1 MTLDVKLD
9 PVDVGMLVV
18 DLQNG
23 FCHPE
28 GSRARA
34 FGPDSVVRP
43 ASIVGRTVELVR
55 LVRALE
61 IPVWF
66 TRQVHFPDDTS
77 RARRRIPSHLD
88 RRGLKLELCHQGT
101 WDAELMDEIAAEVR
115 HPGEVIVKHRASAFF
130 ETPLWGELRIK
141 GVQVLIITGTTTS
154 FCIDSTIRDA
164 YARDFDVV
172 VPAEC
177 VADTDE
183 AAHQAVLASTA
194 RFHGVVTD
202 RDELAGCLGAD
213 RIWRTLKGS
222 AVPEGVSP

>member
-1 MTLDVKLD
+1 MALDVRLD
-9 PVDVGMLVV
+9 PSDVGMLVI

-34 FGPDSVVRP
+34 FGPASVVQP
-43 ASIVGRTVELVR
+43 ASIVGSTVELVR
-55 LVRALE
+55 LARALD

-101 WDAELMDEIAAEVR
+101 WDAELMDEVAAEVQ

-141 GVQVLIITGTTTS
+141 GVQVLIVTGTTTS
-154 FCIDSTIRDA
+154 FCVDSTIRDA

-177 VADTDE
+177 VADTDDD
-183 AAHQAVLASTA
+183 AHQAVLASTA

-202 RDELAGCLGAD
+202 RDELAESLGAAQ
-213 RIWRTLKGS
+213 IWQRLKGAALS
-222 AVPEGVSP
+222 AGVPS

>member
-1 MTLDVKLD
+1 MSLDVKLD
-9 PVDVGMLVV
+9 PVDVGMLVI
-18 DLQNG
+18 DIQNG

-28 GSRARA
+28 GSRGRA
-34 FGPDSVVRP
+34 FGPDAVVQP
-43 ASIVGRTVELVR
+43 ASIVPRIVELVR
-55 LVRALE
+55 LARVLE

-88 RRGLKLELCHQGT
+88 RRGLKLDLCHQGT
-101 WDAELMDEIAAEVR
+101 WDAELMDEVAAEVR

-141 GVQVLIITGTTTS
+141 GVQVLIVTGTTTS
-154 FCIDSTIRDA
+154 FCVDSTIRDA

-177 VADTDE
+177 VADTDD
-183 AAHQAVLASTA
+183 AAHQAVLASTT

-202 RDELAGCLGAD
+202 RDELASSLGAVEA
-213 RIWRTLKGS
+213 WRALRGT
-222 AVPEGVSP
+222 AVSEGVPS

>member
-1 MTLDVKLD
+1 MALDVRLD
-9 PVDVGMLVV
+9 PSDVGVLVI
-18 DLQNG
+18 DIQNG

-28 GSRARA
+28 GSRGRA
-34 FGPDSVVRP
+34 FGPDAVIQP
-43 ASIVGRTVELVR
+43 ASIVSKTVELVR
-55 LVRALE
+55 LARALE

-77 RARRRIPSHLD
+77 RTRRRIPSHLD

-101 WDAELMDEIAAEVR
+101 WDAELMDEVAAEVR

-154 FCIDSTIRDA
+154 YCVDSTIRDA
-164 YARDFDVV
+164 YARDFDIV

-177 VADTDE
+177 VADTDD
-183 AAHQAVLASTA
+183 AAHNAVLASTA

-202 RDELAGCLGAD
+202 RDELAGSLGAAH
-213 RIWRTLKGS
+213 IWQALKS
-222 AVPEGVSP
+222 AAVTEGISS

>member
-1 MTLDVKLD
+1 MALDVRLD
-9 PVDVGMLVV
+9 PSDVGMLVI

-34 FGPDSVVRP
+34 FGPDSVVQP
-43 ASIVGRTVELVR
+43 ASIIPKTVELVR
-55 LVRALE
+55 LARTLE

-77 RARRRIPSHLD
+77 RTRRRIPSHLD

-101 WDAELMDEIAAEVR
+101 WDAELVDEVATEVL
-115 HPGEVIVKHRASAFF
+115 HAGEVIVKHRASAFF

-154 FCIDSTIRDA
+154 YCVDSTIRDA

-177 VADTDE
+177 VADTDDD
-183 AAHQAVLASTA
+183 AHRAVLASTA

-202 RDELAGCLGAD
+202 RDELAGSLGAG
-213 RIWRTLKGS
+213 RVWQALKGV
-222 AVPEGVSP
+222 AAPEGVPS

>member
-9 PVDVGMLVV
+9 PADVGMLVI

-34 FGPDSVVRP
+34 FGPDAVVQP

-55 LVRALE
+55 LARALQ

-183 AAHQAVLASTA
+183 AAHRAVLASTA

-202 RDELAGCLGAD
+202 RDELARSLDANQ
-213 RIWRTLKGS
+213 IWKALKGS

>member
-1 MTLDVKLD
+1 MGMDLRLD
-9 PVDVGMLVV
+9 PADAGMLVI

-28 GSRARA
+28 GSRGRA
-34 FGPDSVVRP
+34 FGADAVVEP

-55 LVRALE
+55 LARALDM
-61 IPVWF
+61 PVWF
-66 TRQVHFPDDTS
+66 TRQVHFPDDSS

-101 WDAELMDEIAAEVR
+101 WDAELIHEVAAEVR

-154 FCIDSTIRDA
+154 FCVDSTIRDA

-177 VADTDE
+177 VADTDA

-202 RDELAGCLGAD
+202 RDELARWMGAAETWQRVKD
-213 RIWRTLKGS
+213 AT
-222 AVPEGVSP
+222 APEGVPS

>member
-1 MTLDVKLD
+1 MALDVKLD
-9 PVDVGMLVV
+9 PSDVGMLVV
-18 DLQNG
+18 DIQNG

-34 FGPDSVVRP
+34 FGPDAVVQP
-43 ASIVGRTVELVR
+43 ASIVPRIVELVR
-55 LVRALE
+55 LARVLE

-66 TRQVHFPDDTS
+66 TRQVHFPNDTS
-77 RARRRIPSHLD
+77 RTRRRIPSHLD

-101 WDAELMDEIAAEVR
+101 WDAELLDEVAAEVR

-141 GVQVLIITGTTTS
+141 GVQVLVVTGTTTS

-202 RDELAGCLGAD
+202 RDELANSLGAVGP
-213 RIWRTLKGS
+213 WQALKDAARS
-222 AVPEGVSP
+222 EGVTP

>member
-1 MTLDVKLD
+1 MALGVKLD
-9 PVDVGMLVV
+9 PSDVGMLVV

-28 GSRARA
+28 GSRGRA
-34 FGPDSVVRP
+34 FGPDSVVEP

-55 LVRALE
+55 LSRALD

-183 AAHQAVLASTA
+183 SAHQAVLASTA

-213 RIWRTLKGS
+213 QVWKALKGS